1 MTGLV
6 MIVPTRSRPA
16 SVWRL
21 VQAWCDT
28 GAFDDGGRLL
38 FAADADD
45 PQWEHYRAAVAAPGL
60 PSGVEMVTADRWRPM
75 VQKLNAVAVAVCSRT
90 PPAAAVGFAG
100 DDHVP
105 RTRGW
110 VGRCVAALAEMG
122 TGIVYGAD
130 GYQDDNIPTW
140 WTMTPDIVQV
150 LGMMVPAPVEHLYCD
165 NAMRLL
171 GDAAGCLRYLPDVL
185 VEHMNPY
192 ADGKGEMDAQYR
204 RVNSTAQYRR
214 DSRAFAVWRRRT
226 LRSQAEAVRGLA
238 NP

>member
-1 MTGLV
+1 

-28 GAFDDGGRLL
+28 AAFTDGGRLM

-45 PQWEHYRAAVAAPGL
+45 PEWEHYHAAVSAPGL
-60 PSGVEMVTADRWRPM
+60 PPGVVMVTAEHWRPM
-75 VQKLNAVAVAVCSRT
+75 VTKLNAVA
-90 PPAAAVGFAG
+90 AAVAGSADPRTAIGFAG

-105 RTRGW
+105 RTHGW
-110 VGRCVAALAEMG
+110 VRRCVEALGDMG

-130 GYQDDNIPTW
+130 GYQDENIPTW
-140 WTMTPDIVQV
+140 WAMSADIVRV
-150 LGMMVPAPVEHLYCD
+150 LGAMVPAPVEHLYCD
-165 NAMRLL
+165 NAMKDL
-171 GDAAGCLRYLPDVL
+171 GVAAGCLRYLPDVL
-185 VEHMNPY
+185 IEHMNPY

-214 DSRAFAVWRRRT
+214 DSRAYAVWKRRT
-226 LRSQAEAVRGLA
+226 LRNQVELVRGLTT
-238 NP
+238 